1 MDMHSG
7 ARSCPASRALMAQR
21 VRKEG
26 WSVTS
31 AAAAAGVSRTTVYK
45 WLRRFDEEGV
55 AGLRDRSS
63 RPHRSPRQISKKR
76 RDLILE
82 LRRSR
87 MSGRAISHRLKMPS
101 SSVSRVLRRAQLS
114 RARDLQPREPVVRYE
129 RSAPG
134 ELVHLDIKKLGRFMR
149 PGHRVTGDRTHQSR
163 GAGWEYVHVAIDDY
177 SRFAYVEVLANEK
190 ATTCVAFLQ
199 RAVAFFRDHGIRV
212 ERVMTDNGSGYRSRH
227 FAAAMLAIEA
237 KHVFTRPYRPQT
249 NGKAE
254 RFIQTLLREWAYRRP
269 YRSSS
274 DRRRTLRPWLSRY
287 NHRRRHGSLAGKP
300 PASRLPS
307 TT

>member
-1 MDMHSG
+1 
-7 ARSCPASRALMAQR
+7 
-21 VRKEG
+21 
-26 WSVTS
+26 
-31 AAAAAGVSRTTVYK
+31 
-45 WLRRFDEEGV
+45 
-55 AGLRDRSS
+55 
-63 RPHRSPRQISKKR
+63 
-76 RDLILE
+76 
-82 LRRSR
+82 
-87 MSGRAISHRLKMPS
+87 MPS

-134 ELVHLDIKKLGRFMR
+134 ELVHLDIKKLGRFRR
-149 PGHRVTGDRTHQSR
+149 PGHRVTGDRTNQSR

-190 ATTCVAFLQ
+190 ATTCVAFLH

-227 FAAAMLAIEA
+227 FAVAMLAIEA

-274 DRRRTLRPWLSRY
+274 DRRRALRPWLRRY